1 MESLNF
7 TKELNTT
14 DKEEAIRDLAR
25 LYERMVMRKHTI
37 PPIPKVGTIV
47 EYNDERGVT
56 LKKLGRKKNPETGKM
71 EYVLHPLNP
80 DFGDIEPMDGGK
92 ISGIYVET
100 LDRWE
105 KA

>member
-1 MESLNF
+1 MLDNIF
-7 TKELNTT
+7 GIYFYMDDHLDELN
-14 DKEEAIRDLAR
+14 DSDFKKHILKIIKQFENAI
-25 LYERMVMRKHTI
+25 KQ
-37 PPIPKVGTIV
+37 KW
-47 EYNDERGVT
+47 
-56 LKKLGRKKNPETGKM
+56 
-71 EYVLHPLNP
+71 LNP